1 MKLKIFGKK
10 SLSQLLFYITRL
22 TTIGY
27 SIFLLFISYAFVS
40 DNFIGVSNGQF
51 QIGIPLTDSAIKGG
65 YDSSTIGSIIVFF
78 IFYILFF
85 YILSMV
91 FRTFREEVL
100 FTELAIKYLTYFAI
114 INLFFPFVYG
124 VLQSIIL
131 YKIDFNDLSI
141 AFLHIILGVFSMF
154 IITIFKQ
161 GVQLQEETEL
171 TI

>member
-1 MKLKIFGKK
+1 M
-10 SLSQLLFYITRL
+10 LF
-22 TTIGY
+22 IGY
-27 SIFLLFISYAFVS
+27 AFAS
-40 DNFIGVSNGQF
+40 EDFIGISNGQF
-51 QIGIPLTDSAIKGG
+51 QIEVPLTDSAIKGY
-65 YDSSTIGSIIVFF
+65 YDLSTIGSIIVFF
-78 IFYILFF
+78 IFYTLFF

-91 FRTFREEVL
+91 FKTFREEVL
-100 FTELAIKYLTYFAI
+100 FTKLAIKYLTYFTI

-124 VLQSIIL
+124 ILQMIIS

-141 AFLHIILGVFSMF
+141 AFLHIILGIFSMF